1 MGRCLLDGHNPQP
14 DNSAVSQFE
23 SLSYGSMDLECW
35 RAMVALIREGKAFQH
50 EDDLIDR
57 TAQGLAE
64 FLISEPVLDD
74 DS

>member
-1 MGRCLLDGHNPQP
+1 
-14 DNSAVSQFE
+14 
-23 SLSYGSMDLECW
+23 
-35 RAMVALIREGKAFQH
+35 MVALIREGKAFQH